1 MKLFQRKLETIIENN
16 LFKKRIIVI
25 YGPRQ
30 VGKTTLVRK
39 IQSKFAQSSYYFSA
53 DDTATVEQF
62 SNKNTLE
69 LLALVKNYKLIVID
83 EAQRIVNIGLVL
95 KQIHDSLPDLQ
106 IIATGSSSFDLANK
120 INEPLTGRKRT
131 FLMFPLSIQELLDS
145 DYNKLEIQANLSSIL
160 ELGLYP
166 QIFSQNKIEA
176 QKDLQELTSSYL
188 FKDIFNFEI
197 IKNPD
202 LLSNLLKA
210 LALQVGS
217 EVSYQELAILLKV
230 DQTTVQRYV
239 NLLEQAFII
248 FKLPAFS
255 RNKRNEIS
263 KSRKFY
269 FYDTGIRNAIINNF
283 NPMSLRSDTEAIWE
297 NFCILEKMKNN
308 QYEGKF
314 VNTYF
319 WRNYNQQ
326 EIDYIEEKDDLLD
339 CFEFKYSEN
348 KKAKLPL
355 VFARDYPK
363 HTFKLVHKKNW
374 LEQLNIL

>member
-1 MKLFQRKLETIIENN
+1 M
-16 LFKKRIIVI
+16 
-25 YGPRQ
+25 
-30 VGKTTLVRK
+30 VRK
-39 IQSKFAQSSYYFSA
+39 IQSKYTQSSYYFSA
-53 DDTATVEQF
+53 DDAATVEQF

-106 IIATGSSSFDLANK
+106 IITTGSSSFDLANK

-176 QKDLQELTSSYL
+176 QKDLHELTSSYL

-230 DQTTVQRYV
+230 DQTTIQRYIS
-239 NLLEQAFII
+239 LLEQAFII

-283 NPMSLRSDTEAIWE
+283 NPMSLRSDTGAIWE

-308 QYEGKF
+308 QYESKV
-314 VNTYF
+314 VNSYF
-319 WRNYNQQ
+319 WRNYSKQ
-326 EIDYIEEKDDLLD
+326 EIDYIEEKDDQLD

-355 VFARDYPK
+355 VFDKDYPK
-363 HTFKLVHKKNW
+363 NTFKLANQKNW